1 MSVAFSLRRRWM
13 HFGLLTAAL
22 GWSPTAWADVDR
34 CVAAHSHGQVLRD
47 EGKLTQAAAELLV
60 CASDDACPGPVREE
74 CEQYLETVRRLTP
87 TLVFASRDHVGRDID
102 GVRIYMD
109 DALVEWTSGDAPIAV
124 DAGPHLFRFEHPD
137 GQIIEQKLDAV
148 QGEKARLVVAE
159 FSNTDVLAGN
169 STLVDPVADVNQPT
183 DMRRILTYTF
193 GGLAVVGLASFAIL
207 GLQGRSEESDLRASC
222 APNCTSA
229 QKQSVAQKYVWA
241 DVSLAVAGLSVAGG
255 AVLYLAPL
263 GNDNTTAAVSFRGE
277 F

>member
-1 MSVAFSLRRRWM
+1 MIVTSRRSRWASASLVVAVF
-13 HFGLLTAAL
+13 
-22 GWSPTAWADVDR
+22 GWSQLAQANVDQ
-34 CVAAHSHGQVLRD
+34 CVEAHSQGQVLRD
-47 EGKLTQAAAELLV
+47 DGKLVASAAQLLI
-60 CASDDACPGPVREE
+60 CASDDSCPAPIREE
-74 CEQYLETVRRLTP
+74 CEQYLDTVQRLTP
-87 TLVFASRDHVGRDID
+87 TLVFASRDHLGRDID

-109 DALVEWTSGDAPIAV
+109 DAAVEWSSGDAPIAV

-159 FSNTDVLAGN
+159 FSNTDVLAPK
-169 STLVDPVADVNQPT
+169 STQADVVTDAAQPT
-183 DMRRILTYTF
+183 DVRRILTYTF
-193 GGLAVVGLASFAIL
+193 GGLAVVGLAGFAIL
-207 GLQGRSEESDLRASC
+207 GLQGSSEESDLRASC

-229 QKQSVAQKYVWA
+229 QKRAVAQKYLWA

-263 GNDNTTAAVSFRGE
+263 GADDTTAAISFRGE